1 MPTFIYDFIFQ
12 YENAIINLLKESGD
26 FVEILFVRHG
36 KTSWNKEKKMQG
48 NVDIP
53 LSEDGIAHAEMMAE
67 KLKDKK
73 IDVAFC
79 SPLGRAKQTFEII
92 NNKREE
98 KIPILYE
105 DALIERNYA
114 LYEGR
119 NKKTFNY
126 DIVWDYS
133 NPLNVENF
141 FEFAWPIVD
150 FIFGKLLRA
159 YKDKTVLIVSHG
171 GVSKIFEMLLSKNS
185 LYPEEVASYL
195 PKNSEVITYTS
206 SKENDFLFNLNEEKK
221 ELTEKD
227 FFFQIITPNVV
238 SSYFPKL
245 KINDL
250 IDSNK
255 ISKKPKIRYRA
266 SIVFARDD
274 GKYALESYQN
284 TKEVK
289 LPARSIEP
297 TRNILHQVREILLQM
312 TGYLGN
318 ISDFYHI
325 GETVEIR
332 PSDPIA
338 EVVFTEVYYLSKG
351 VLVAEPLP
359 DKKDEEEGFKLEFH
373 SLEDVIKLMDK
384 SLQEAKSLE
393 NEFYRPLITKKS
405 IVLRD
410 KLILDYWKA
419 HDKSTK

>member
-1 MPTFIYDFIFQ
+1 
-12 YENAIINLLKESGD
+12 L
-26 FVEILFVRHG
+26 EILFVRHG
-36 KTSWNKEKKMQG
+36 KTTWNKEKKMQG

-53 LSEDGIAHAEMMAE
+53 LSEEGIIHAEQMAE

-73 IDVAFC
+73 IDIAFS
-79 SPLGRAKQTFEII
+79 SPLDRAKQTFEII
-92 NNKREE
+92 NRARTD
-98 KIPILYE
+98 KIPVLFE

-126 DIVWDYS
+126 EIVWDYS

-141 FEFAWPIVD
+141 FDFAGPIIH
-150 FIFGKLLRA
+150 FIYGKLLRA

-185 LYPEEVASYL
+185 LYPEEVATYL
-195 PKNSEVITYTS
+195 PENSEIITYKTS
-206 SKENDFLFNLNEEKK
+206 SENNFLFNVKDKDKILH
-221 ELTEKD
+221 EKD
-227 FFFQIITPNVV
+227 FLFQIITPNVL
-238 SSYFPKL
+238 SKYLNKL
-245 KINDL
+245 NIEDL

-266 SIVFARDD
+266 SIVFPRED
-274 GKYALESYQN
+274 GKIAIESYQN
-284 TKEVK
+284 TKEIK

-338 EVVFTEVYYLSKG
+338 EIVFTEVYYLSKG
-351 VLVAEPLP
+351 VLVADPLP
-359 DKKDEEEGFKLEFH
+359 DKKDDEEGFTLEFH
-373 SLEDVIKLMDK
+373 SLDNAIKLINK
-384 SLQEAKSLE
+384 SLQEAKSLD

-405 IVLRD
+405 IILRD
-410 KLILDYWKA
+410 KLILDFWKE
-419 HDKSTK
+419 KNIEKEN

>member
-1 MPTFIYDFIFQ
+1 M
-12 YENAIINLLKESGD
+12 EII
-26 FVEILFVRHG
+26 FVRHG
-36 KTSWNKEKKMQG
+36 KTDWNKEKKMQG

-53 LSEDGIAHAEMMAE
+53 LSEEGITHAEMMAE

-79 SPLGRAKQTFEII
+79 STLERAKQTFEII
-92 NNKREE
+92 NDRREE
-98 KIPILYE
+98 KIPVLYE

-126 DIVWDYS
+126 DIVWNYS
-133 NPLNVENF
+133 NPLNVESF
-141 FEFAWPIVD
+141 FEFAWPIID

-159 YKDKTVLIVSHG
+159 YKDKTVLVVSHG
-171 GVSKIFEMLLSKNS
+171 GVSKIFEMMLSKNS
-185 LYPEEVASYL
+185 LYPEEVATYL
-195 PKNSEVITYTS
+195 PKNSEVITYVS
-206 SKENDFLFNLNEEKK
+206 SKENDFLFNMNEENKRKELNER
-221 ELTEKD
+221 D
-227 FFFQIITPNVV
+227 FFFQIITPNIV
-238 SSYFPKL
+238 SKYFPKL
-245 KINDL
+245 KLDDL

-255 ISKKPKIRYRA
+255 ISKKPKVRYRA
-266 SIVFARDD
+266 SIVFKRED

-338 EVVFTEVYYLSKG
+338 EIVFTEVYYLSQG
-351 VLVAEPLP
+351 VLVADPLP

-373 SLEDVIKLMDK
+373 SLEDAIKLVDK
-384 SLQEAKSLE
+384 SLQEAKSLK

-410 KLILDYWKA
+410 KLILDYWKG
-419 HDKSTK
+419 HEKNKK